1 MEALKI
7 ETRVQKNGSL
17 TLDNL
22 PLKVGDQVEVIIL
35 VRPARARSAT
45 SFEEELA
52 RMAEDPEIQREL
64 RLIEAEFANT
74 ENDGLDNK
82 R

>member
-35 VRPARARSAT
+35 VRPASTRSVT
-45 SFEEELA
+45 SIEEELA
-52 RMAEDPEIQREL
+52 RMADDPEIQREL
-64 RLIEAEFANT
+64 RLIEAEFAST
-74 ENDGLDNK
+74 ETDGLGD
-82 R
+82 